1 MCHFTVLKLGKIVP
15 YTELYFGKIT
25 KVLRSL
31 VASLKHIQSTVDQ
44 NGCQLLLIDMFQ
56 PVLTGQAGRQ

>member
-1 MCHFTVLKLGKIVP
+1 M
-15 YTELYFGKIT
+15 T

-31 VASLKHIQSTVDQ
+31 VASLGHIQVTADQ

-56 PVLTGQAGRQ
+56 PVLTGRAGRL